1 MPSVLEDPSEVRPM
15 RYPPA
20 RRLNLVEE
28 LHGFRVAD
36 PYRGRGAPETADPE
50 AGSKAQDELLAEWMD
65 GRPGREALRRRLE
78 RLLGAGL
85 VSVPALRGERAFF
98 ER

>member
-1 MPSVLEDPSEVRPM
+1 M

-20 RRLNLVEE
+20 RRLDLVEE

-36 PYRGRGAPETADPE
+36 PYRWLEDAETEDTE
-50 AGSKAQDELLAEWMD
+50 GWSKAQDELLAEWMD

-85 VSVPALRGERAFF
+85 VSSGGGATSSTRSCWSPRPTGPSGP
-98 ER
+98 